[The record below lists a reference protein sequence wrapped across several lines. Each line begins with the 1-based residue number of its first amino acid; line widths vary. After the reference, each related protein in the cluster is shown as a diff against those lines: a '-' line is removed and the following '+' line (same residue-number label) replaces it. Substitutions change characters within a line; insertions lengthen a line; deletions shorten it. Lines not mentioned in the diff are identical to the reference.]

1 MHYYKLYLTSYTI
14 KNKKTRAVLFFAT
27 EHKSSVTPCM
37 RSLEKVN
44 LNNLVSSKSEP
55 IPNLPKQANIFGTM
69 SSGHRIGRY
78 KPFREF
84 AEVGQLKVNNIMAMY
99 HQFVNGS
106 AMFDQEVVF
115 LEIHLEFRYV

>member
-1 MHYYKLYLTSYTI
+1 MHYYNLYLTSYTV

-44 LNNLVSSKSEP
+44 LYNLVSSKSEP

-78 KPFREF
+78 KHFREF
-84 AEVGQLKVNNIMAMY
+84 TEVGQLKVSNIMAKY

-106 AMFDQEVVF
+106 AMFDQEIIF
-115 LEIHLEFRYV
+115 LEIDLEFR